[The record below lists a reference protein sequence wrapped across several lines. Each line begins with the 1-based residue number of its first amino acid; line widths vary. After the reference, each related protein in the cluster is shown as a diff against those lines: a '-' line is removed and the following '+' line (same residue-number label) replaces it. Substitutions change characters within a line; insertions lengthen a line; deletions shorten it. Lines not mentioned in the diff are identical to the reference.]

1 MFFSNVKLHTI
12 EHSFLYIVWLY
23 SQKQWMMTN
32 EAKAFDK
39 IVNERRSVRIYES
52 DIEYDKSIVE
62 RSLERAILSPNSS
75 NMQLWEFYRVTSED
89 KKKELAHYCLDQLP
103 ATTASELVVFVARPD
118 HYKKSIAHNLE
129 LVNAPDNFE
138 KESRKKLRRMYY
150 SKMMPAFYAFDFLFL
165 FSLLKKLFVTIT
177 GISKPSVREVTS
189 IDKKVTI
196 HKSVGLAAETFML
209 SVKAEGYD
217 TCPMEGVDS
226 KRIKKML
233 GLPRRAEINMV
244 VSVGKGAENGIFYPR
259 IRYPYDEVVKE
270 I

>member
-1 MFFSNVKLHTI
+1 
-12 EHSFLYIVWLY
+12 
-23 SQKQWMMTN
+23 MTP
-32 EAKAFDK
+32 EAEAFNK
-39 IVNERRSVRIYES
+39 IVNERRSIRKYDQSVP
-52 DIEYDKSIVE
+52 YDKSIVE
-62 RSLERAILSPNSS
+62 RSLQRAILSPNSS
-75 NMQLWEFYRVTSED
+75 NMQLWEFYRVTSD
-89 KKKELAHYCLDQLP
+89 AAKKELAYYCMDQLP
-103 ATTASELVVFVARPD
+103 ATTARELVVFVARPD

-129 LVNAPDNFE
+129 LVNHPDNTE
-138 KESRKKLRRMYY
+138 KESRKEKRRMYY
-150 SKMMPAFYAFDFLFL
+150 GKMMPAFYAFDFLFL

-177 GISKPSVREVTS
+177 GISKPSIREVTS

-233 GLPRRAEINMV
+233 GLPRRAQINMV
-244 VSVGKGAENGIFYPR
+244 VSVGPQADDGVFYPR

-270 I
+270 L